1 MIKEAILYDAFLMT
15 QLKGML
21 LVLVFFLFLF
31 RFVCKFIIHLLLF
44 FPSSSNLINF
54 GPSVCSRWMN
64 DKAINNFHRPYQRC
78 VIIKKNKIEFT
89 LFFVGTWQKKINDCQ
104 KFQCQIRSGQ
114 KKSFGKST
122 RVNIFLP
129 FFWKKKLT
137 NWIPTIIYQS
147 RTM

>member
-21 LVLVFFLFLF
+21 LVLVFFCSYFGSFVNLLFIYF
-31 RFVCKFIIHLLLF
+31 FF

-78 VIIKKNKIEFT
+78 VIIRKKQNRIYITFCRHMT
-89 LFFVGTWQKKINDCQ
+89 KKKLMIVKNFNVRYD
-104 KFQCQIRSGQ
+104 GQ
-114 KKSFGKST
+114 RKSFGKST

-129 FFWKKKLT
+129 FFFERKNGPIEFL
-137 NWIPTIIYQS
+137 P
-147 RTM
+147 